1 MNFSLAHRSFIKN
14 LKHTEYP
21 KVHKILLTGGPCA
34 GKTTLLA
41 KLQAILDNKG
51 HQVYCVPEAATL
63 MMTGGI
69 QLDTSKTSL
78 DYQVELQNAMLQMQM
93 NLENVFFD
101 MAEKTS

>member
-1 MNFSLAHRSFIKN
+1 MNFSASAHRSFIKS

-51 HQVYCVPEAATL
+51 H
-63 MMTGGI
+63 
-69 QLDTSKTSL
+69 
-78 DYQVELQNAMLQMQM
+78 
-93 NLENVFFD
+93 
-101 MAEKTS
+101 